1 MGSPNQHTD
10 GFKTPGKRLRT
21 VYQPDNSLKRG
32 YVSAFREIFEE
43 LKENRWLMVQL
54 FKRDIL
60 ATYKQS
66 FFGIFW
72 AIFMPLASVGT
83 FVILNRSGLFS
94 LGDLDVPYAIYAV
107 LGMAFWQI
115 FATGLVGSSNSLV
128 QAGSMLTQ
136 IRFSRKSLV
145 LASAGQSLVSF
156 LIQFVLL
163 GFLFAYYGQFPS
175 PGILWVPVLLL
186 PLLAMTLGLGLIL
199 SLLNGIIRDVTNM
212 VSLFL
217 TFGMFLTPILY
228 APPKAGILAVITG
241 YNPLHYLISGARE
254 TVLSGR
260 MSEPGAYA
268 ASALAS
274 FGILLLCLMA
284 FHLTEA
290 RIAERA

>member
-1 MGSPNQHTD
+1 MKN
-10 GFKTPGKRLRT
+10 PGKPPYA
-21 VYQPDNSLKRG
+21 VYRPDNSLQRG
-32 YVSAFREIFEE
+32 YVSAFGEILQE
-43 LKENRWLMVQL
+43 LNENRWLMVQL

-72 AIFMPLASVGT
+72 AILMPLASVGT
-83 FVILNRSGLFS
+83 FVLLNRSGLFS
-94 LGDLDVPYAIYAV
+94 LGDLEVPYPIYAV
-107 LGMAFWQI
+107 LGMAFWQV

-163 GFLFAYYGQFPS
+163 GTLFIYYRQLPS
-175 PGILWVPVLLL
+175 AGILWVPFLLL
-186 PLLAMTLGLGLIL
+186 PILAITLGLGLIL

-212 VSLFL
+212 LSLFL
-217 TFGMFLTPILY
+217 TFGLFLTPILY
-228 APPKAGILAVITG
+228 APAKTGILTEVTR

-254 TVLSGR
+254 TVLSGG
-260 MSEPGAYA
+260 MAEPRAYA
-268 ASALAS
+268 VSALISAA
-274 FGILLLCLMA
+274 LLLFCLMA

-290 RIAERA
+290 RLAERV

>member
-1 MGSPNQHTD
+1 MNRSRKP
-10 GFKTPGKRLRT
+10 LRV
-21 VYQPDNSLKRG
+21 VYQPDNSLKGG
-32 YVSAFREIFEE
+32 YLSAFGEIFRE
-43 LKENRWLMVQL
+43 LNENRWLMVQL

-72 AIFMPLASVGT
+72 AILMPLVSVAT
-83 FVILNRSGLFS
+83 FVLLNRSGLFT
-94 LGDLDVPYAIYAV
+94 LGDLDVPYPVYAV
-107 LGMAFWQI
+107 LGMAFWQV

-156 LIQFVLL
+156 LIQFALL
-163 GFLFAYYGQFPS
+163 GALFICYRRIPS
-175 PGILWVPVLLL
+175 AGIFWVPVLLL
-186 PLLAMTLGLGLIL
+186 PILAMTLGLGLIL
-199 SLLNGIIRDVTNM
+199 SLLNGIIRDITNM
-212 VSLFL
+212 LSLFL

-228 APPKAGILAVITG
+228 PPPQTGMLMTITR

-260 MSEPGAYA
+260 TAEPAGYA
-268 ASALAS
+268 ASVLVAFLL
-274 FGILLLCLMA
+274 LLLCLMA

-290 RIAERA
+290 RIAERV